1 MAPFANN
8 LMPGLNLGN
17 EYDQAPP
24 SSFNGALY
32 YDTNAGGVRNVV
44 NGISAPAYASDPQP
58 AAQPTFEGFGGG
70 TSRGSGASGSWGPGI
85 TVVDSVQDRAN
96 REAAAARQSR
106 INQYGTAAGDIR
118 RSAQDQMGSSLNQQ
132 RGSILDY
139 FQGDVLSN
147 QNALN
152 TRRTNAEMS
161 RNAGSRDIMGMV
173 GRGIQGGNVMLANK
187 NASSSSAKGQ
197 IARAYGQLGNQ
208 ENVKL
213 QGGYA
218 SELQDIGDQQGQLDT
233 QVNTFAT
240 RKMDEWKAT
249 QADFIANSVRDQL
262 AQLNMAAQGADLG
275 TLFQIEQEKQT
286 IKDQAMQKFSE
297 LDGII
302 AAERAKITPLSVE
315 GARGKAMQNEQ
326 LGQGAPQMFDF
337 NSQVAA
343 PQMRQASQADVPL
356 YSSQFIQ
363 QRRRGA

>member
-1 MAPFANN
+1 MSNWLSPFTAVRAAVGGADLLPNVNN
-8 LMPGLNLGN
+8 P
-17 EYDQAPP
+17 
-24 SSFNGALY
+24 FNSTT
-32 YDTNAGGVRNVV
+32 D
-44 NGISAPAYASDPQP
+44 
-58 AAQPTFEGFGGG
+58 G
-70 TSRGSGASGSWGPGI
+70 TKGTTGDWGSGSATIGNMGMDDIPYYN
-85 TVVDSVQDRAN
+85 TTTNSVQVAN
-96 REAAAARQSR
+96 PNDFRQVDTSGAQSQQASQQAARQGQM
-106 INQYGTAAGDIR
+106 NQFGTAAGDIR
-118 RSAQDQMGSSLNQQ
+118 RSAQDQLGSSFNQQ
-132 RGSILDY
+132 KGSILDY
-139 FQGDVLSN
+139 FQGDVLTG

-249 QADFIANSVRDQL
+249 QADSIANAVRDQL

-275 TLFQIEQEKQT
+275 TLFQIEQEKQA

-302 AAERAKITPLSVE
+302 AAERAKITPLSVQD
-315 GARGKAMQNEQ
+315 ARGRAMQNEQ

-343 PQMRQASQADVPL
+343 PQMRQASQADLPL

-363 QRRRGA
+363 QRRRGV